1 MRVTR
6 HPLAPSILILP
17 PPSVAPTMNQAM
29 KIPTSAPKGT
39 LIRARPEQATQIRTV
54 AKIAC
59 LGKSANGERIQHLD
73 FVKLRLEPN
82 WCVIYYCEINRFEWN
97 WPRNFCTGL
106 RLCRWGHQHYFE
118 YSTEPTI
125 QWLWCNIWEM
135 QAISSFVWQ
144 GSSLMYPSCILI
156 WNNLIVVLKFEYSIK
171 SKLQEVIAVGSRHAC
186 LSFLDE
192 KVQCLRLNVDFFS
205 SFLSVPDINFF
216 EFIWG

>member
-1 MRVTR
+1 MELAEKLLHGAAFV
-6 HPLAPSILILP
+6 PLR
-17 PPSVAPTMNQAM
+17 APT
-29 KIPTSAPKGT
+29 
-39 LIRARPEQATQIRTV
+39 L
-54 AKIAC
+54 
-59 LGKSANGERIQHLD
+59 
-73 FVKLRLEPN
+73 
-82 WCVIYYCEINRFEWN
+82 
-97 WPRNFCTGL
+97 
-106 RLCRWGHQHYFE
+106 FE

-192 KVQCLRLNVDFFS
+192 KVQCLRLNVDFFFFSFCTWYQFLWIHLRLS
-205 SFLSVPDINFF
+205 SIVTTRVLPVSKLFWKANNWHHLYYHPICMFPLKVGGFRVSCKYFTKVNFKVNF
-216 EFIWG
+216 WQGRIWLMLTIHASYFDHLEVLVCV

>member
-6 HPLAPSILILP
+6 HPLEPSILILP

-106 RLCRWGHQHYFE
+106 RLCRWGHQHYSSTPLSQR
-118 YSTEPTI
+118 YSGFG
-125 QWLWCNIWEM
+125 
-135 QAISSFVWQ
+135 AIYEKCKQFQVLCDRDPLSCTHLVFWYEII
-144 GSSLMYPSCILI
+144 SLLY
-156 WNNLIVVLKFEYSIK
+156 
-171 SKLQEVIAVGSRHAC
+171 
-186 LSFLDE
+186 
-192 KVQCLRLNVDFFS
+192 
-205 SFLSVPDINFF
+205 
-216 EFIWG
+216 

>member
-6 HPLAPSILILP
+6 HPLEPSILILP

-39 LIRARPEQATQIRTV
+39 LIRARPEQATRIRTV

-82 WCVIYYCEINRFEWN
+82 WCVIYGMELAEKLLHGAAFV
-97 WPRNFCTGL
+97 PL
-106 RLCRWGHQHYFE
+106 RAPTLFE